1 MRDPPVGLVWHL
13 PLAGTVRSGRG
24 PNTSREPSEA
34 LNGMLEAGTTCLVTG
49 GAGFIGSHVVDRLVQ
64 LGCQVRVVDNLS
76 TGNMENLSDSA
87 HAVEFVGADICD
99 DAVCRSVV
107 RDVEIIFHLAAL
119 PSVARSMED
128 PWATHE
134 SNVNATMEL
143 LLAAREGGVRR
154 IVFSSSSS
162 VYGDTP
168 TLPKVESTEPLPR
181 SPYAVSKLAA
191 EQYVC
196 AFARAGIIEGVALRY
211 FNIFGPRQDPNSAY
225 AAVIAAFVH
234 AGLLNTSVEIFG
246 DGGQT
251 RDFTYVENAVQANL
265 LAATGPADTVSGEV
279 VNVGAGARTS
289 LLQLLSMIR
298 DACETDIPAKHGRPR
313 PGDVRDSLAS
323 LERAKAVLGYEPSV
337 SLKEGLERT
346 VAWMRDR
353 LPTVLG
359 R

>member
-1 MRDPPVGLVWHL
+1 MLS
-13 PLAGTVRSGRG
+13 AGT
-24 PNTSREPSEA
+24 N
-34 LNGMLEAGTTCLVTG
+34 CLVTG
-49 GAGFIGSHVVDRLVQ
+49 GAGFIGSHLVDKLVEM
-64 LGCQVRVVDNLS
+64 GCRVRVLDNLS
-76 TGNMENLSDSA
+76 TGNMENLGESTRA
-87 HAVEFVGADICD
+87 IEFIGADLRD
-99 DAVCRSVV
+99 ESVCQAAV
-107 RDVEIIFHLAAL
+107 RDIEVIFHLAAL

-128 PWATHE
+128 PWGTHE
-134 SNVNATMEL
+134 TNVNGTMHL
-143 LLAAREGGVRR
+143 LLAAREHGVRR

-168 TLPKVESTEPLPR
+168 TLPKIETVEPLPR
-181 SPYAVSKLAA
+181 SPYAVSKLTG

-196 AFARAGIIEGVALRY
+196 AFARAQMLEGVALRY

-225 AAVIAAFVH
+225 AAVIAAFVQ
-234 AGLLNTSVEIFG
+234 AGLVNTSVEIFG

-265 LAATGPADTVSGEV
+265 LAASGPVEQVSGQV

-298 DACETDIPAKHGRPR
+298 DACQADIPARHAAPR

-323 LERAKAVLGYEPSV
+323 LDRVREVLGYEPTV
-337 SLKEGLERT
+337 SLKDGLEKT
-346 VAWMRDR
+346 VAWMRDH
-353 LPTVLG
+353 LPHAARPIEVH

>member
-1 MRDPPVGLVWHL
+1 MLS
-13 PLAGTVRSGRG
+13 AGT
-24 PNTSREPSEA
+24 N
-34 LNGMLEAGTTCLVTG
+34 CLVTG
-49 GAGFIGSHVVDRLVQ
+49 GAGFIGSHLVDKLVEM
-64 LGCQVRVVDNLS
+64 GCRVRVLDNLS
-76 TGNMENLSDSA
+76 TGNMENLGESTRA
-87 HAVEFVGADICD
+87 IEFIGADLRD
-99 DAVCRSVV
+99 ESVCQAAV
-107 RDVEIIFHLAAL
+107 RDIEVIFHLAAL

-128 PWATHE
+128 PWGTHE
-134 SNVNATMEL
+134 TNVNGTMHL
-143 LLAAREGGVRR
+143 LLAAREHGVRR

-168 TLPKVESTEPLPR
+168 TLPKIESVEPLPR
-181 SPYAVSKLAA
+181 SPYAVSKLTG

-196 AFARAGIIEGVALRY
+196 AFARAQMLEGVALRY

-225 AAVIAAFVH
+225 AAVIAAFVQ
-234 AGLLNTSVEIFG
+234 AGLVNTSVEIFG

-265 LAATGPADTVSGEV
+265 LAASGPVEQVSGQV

-298 DACETDIPAKHGRPR
+298 DACQADIPARHAAPR

-323 LERAKAVLGYEPSV
+323 LDRVREVLGYEPTV
-337 SLKEGLERT
+337 SLKDGLEKT
-346 VAWMRDR
+346 VAWMRDH
-353 LPTVLG
+353 LPHAARPIEVH

>member
-1 MRDPPVGLVWHL
+1 MLS
-13 PLAGTVRSGRG
+13 AGT
-24 PNTSREPSEA
+24 N
-34 LNGMLEAGTTCLVTG
+34 CLVTG
-49 GAGFIGSHVVDRLVQ
+49 GAGFIGSHLVDKLVEM
-64 LGCQVRVVDNLS
+64 GCRVRVLDNLS
-76 TGNMENLSDSA
+76 TGNMENLGESTRA
-87 HAVEFVGADICD
+87 IEFIGADLRD
-99 DAVCRSVV
+99 ESVCQAAV
-107 RDVEIIFHLAAL
+107 RDMEVIFHLAAL

-128 PWATHE
+128 PWGTHE
-134 SNVNATMEL
+134 TNVNGTMHL
-143 LLAAREGGVRR
+143 LLAAREHGVRR

-168 TLPKVESTEPLPR
+168 TLPKIESVEPLPR
-181 SPYAVSKLAA
+181 SPYAVSKLTG

-196 AFARAGIIEGVALRY
+196 AFARAQMLEGVALRY

-225 AAVIAAFVH
+225 AAVIAAFVQ
-234 AGLLNTSVEIFG
+234 AGLVNTSVEIFG

-265 LAATGPADTVSGEV
+265 LAASGPVEQVSGQV

-298 DACETDIPAKHGRPR
+298 DACQADIPARHAAPR

-323 LERAKAVLGYEPSV
+323 LDRVREVLGYEPTV
-337 SLKEGLERT
+337 SLKDGLEKT
-346 VAWMRDR
+346 VAWMRDH
-353 LPTVLG
+353 LPHAARPIEVH

>member
-1 MRDPPVGLVWHL
+1 
-13 PLAGTVRSGRG
+13 
-24 PNTSREPSEA
+24 
-34 LNGMLEAGTTCLVTG
+34 
-49 GAGFIGSHVVDRLVQ
+49 
-64 LGCQVRVVDNLS
+64 
-76 TGNMENLSDSA
+76 MENLGESTRA
-87 HAVEFVGADICD
+87 IEFIGADLRD
-99 DAVCRSVV
+99 ESVCQAAV
-107 RDVEIIFHLAAL
+107 RDIEVIFHLAAL

-128 PWATHE
+128 PWGTHE
-134 SNVNATMEL
+134 TNVNGTMHL
-143 LLAAREGGVRR
+143 LLAAREHGVRR

-168 TLPKVESTEPLPR
+168 TLPKIESVEPLPR
-181 SPYAVSKLAA
+181 SPYAVSKLTG

-196 AFARAGIIEGVALRY
+196 AFARAQMLEGVALRY

-225 AAVIAAFVH
+225 AAVIAAFVQ
-234 AGLLNTSVEIFG
+234 AGLVNTSVEIFG

-265 LAATGPADTVSGEV
+265 LAASGPVEQVSGQV

-298 DACETDIPAKHGRPR
+298 DACQADIPARHAAPR

-323 LERAKAVLGYEPSV
+323 LDRVREVLGYEPTV
-337 SLKEGLERT
+337 SLKDGLEKT
-346 VAWMRDR
+346 VAWMRDH
-353 LPTVLG
+353 LPHAARPIEVH